1 MVENIEESIK
11 HNADHLAQELKWL
24 DQMISFRMSEYFGK
38 SEESDQIESVPEAPS
53 FDMSESVYSRFIQ
66 MYELSTLERLALIL
80 SLAPS
85 LMPSLLDDFFIK
97 DKEKGKSFT
106 CFGGAPAINHSGFL
120 PTGETFLF
128 IAAGH
133 DLSLR
138 FQLLGIFGPDH
149 VFAKHGVIDLEPAN
163 RNEPYMSGPIVI
175 SREFID
181 LFSHGKYAK
190 PTYGQNFPAK
200 ELTTTHTWDDLVLD
214 NKTLDEIHEL
224 KIWVEHGKT
233 LMEDWGMKRKL
244 KPGYL
249 TLFHGPPGTGKTL
262 TASLIAKLVD
272 KPLYRIDLSL
282 IVSKYIGETEKN
294 LSTIFDQAEN
304 KNWIL
309 FFDEADALFGKR
321 TKVSDAH
328 DRYANQEVSY
338 LLQRV
343 EDFSGLVILASNL
356 KANMDEAF
364 VRRFQSIIYFPLPT
378 TEQRH
383 ILWQKSFSP
392 ASSLEEE
399 IDLYAIAD
407 KFELSGGAIMNIVRY
422 ASLRAI
428 SRASLTILKSE
439 LMEGIRREFR
449 KDGKLV

>member
-1 MVENIEESIK
+1 MVEDIEESIK
-11 HNADHLAQELKWL
+11 KNSEHLTQELQWL
-24 DQMISFRMSEYFGK
+24 EDVISFRMSEYFRGT
-38 SEESDQIESVPEAPS
+38 EEKKKVVLMPEAPKY
-53 FDMSESVYSRFIQ
+53 DLPGSVYSRFIE
-66 MYELSTLERLALIL
+66 MYELSMLERLALIL

-85 LMPSLLDDFFIK
+85 LMPSLLDNFFIK

-133 DLSLR
+133 NLRLR
-138 FQLLGIFGPDH
+138 FKLLGVFGPDH
-149 VFAKHGVIDLEPAN
+149 VFAKHGVIDLEPASK
-163 RNEPYMSGPIVI
+163 NEPYMSGAIVI

-181 LFSHGKYAK
+181 LFSLGKYAK

-200 ELTTTHTWDDLVLD
+200 ELITTHTWDDLVLD
-214 NKTLDEIHEL
+214 HKTLDEIQEL

-233 LMEDWGMKRKL
+233 LMEDWGMGRKL

-249 TLFHGPPGTGKTL
+249 SLFHGPPGTGKTL
-262 TASLIAKLVD
+262 TASLIAKLVN

-383 ILWQKSFSP
+383 TLWQKSFSP
-392 ASSLEEE
+392 ASSLEEG
-399 IDLYAIAD
+399 IDLYEIAD

-428 SRASLTILKSE
+428 SRASLTITKSE